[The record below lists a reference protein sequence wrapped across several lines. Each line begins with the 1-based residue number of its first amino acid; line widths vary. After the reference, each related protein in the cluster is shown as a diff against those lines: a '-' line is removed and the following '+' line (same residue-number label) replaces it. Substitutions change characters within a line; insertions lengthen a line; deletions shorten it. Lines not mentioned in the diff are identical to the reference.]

1 MKKLLLSV
9 VFSLLYITSASAGVN
24 VGVSGAV
31 GIFSASAKE
40 SNPTTSKTT
49 GSGSEYGSAA
59 FGSVFAEAVLADK
72 LIVGVDY
79 LPSALETETAETAKS
94 QKGTADAITT
104 ATNKIQV
111 DFEHMTT
118 LYAGVM
124 LNDNL
129 YVKAG
134 FVQVDV
140 ITNEDLGTGSSYG
153 DTELDGSMFGFGYH
167 NAMDNGMFIRVE
179 GSYMDFDGAT
189 QTSSSNADRK
199 IELTSLDGVTGK
211 VSFGKSF

>member
-1 MKKLLLSV
+1 MKKTICAIILASFTYV
-9 VFSLLYITSASAGVN
+9 PFASAEMGVN

-118 LYAGVM
+118 LYA
-124 LNDNL
+124 L
-129 YVKAG
+129 
-134 FVQVDV
+134 
-140 ITNEDLGTGSSYG
+140 
-153 DTELDGSMFGFGYH
+153 
-167 NAMDNGMFIRVE
+167 
-179 GSYMDFDGAT
+179 
-189 QTSSSNADRK
+189 
-199 IELTSLDGVTGK
+199 
-211 VSFGKSF
+211 